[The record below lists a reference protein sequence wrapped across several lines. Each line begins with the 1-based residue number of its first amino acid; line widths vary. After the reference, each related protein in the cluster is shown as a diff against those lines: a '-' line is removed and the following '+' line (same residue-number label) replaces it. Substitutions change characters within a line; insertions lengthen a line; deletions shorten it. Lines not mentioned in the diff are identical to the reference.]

1 MRFMA
6 LSRYAPY
13 VVSDNAMMV
22 EYFIRGL
29 REELQNAVIPL
40 MCKTVEE
47 VAQRVATLER
57 SIRARQASGSG
68 SGFGKWG
75 QKLKQVFKGKGRGG
89 GGRQQF

>member
-1 MRFMA
+1 MA

-29 REELQNAVIPL
+29 REELQNAVILL
-40 MCKTVEE
+40 MCKSVEE
-47 VAQRVATLER
+47 AAQRAATLER

-68 SGFGKWG
+68 LGSFRLPQQAAGVSRGKAPA
-75 QKLKQVFKGKGRGG
+75 
-89 GGRQQF
+89 